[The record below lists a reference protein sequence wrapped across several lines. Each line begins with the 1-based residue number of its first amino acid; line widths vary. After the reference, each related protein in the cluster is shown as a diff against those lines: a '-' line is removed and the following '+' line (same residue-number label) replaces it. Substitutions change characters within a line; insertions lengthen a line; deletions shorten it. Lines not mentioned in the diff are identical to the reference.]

1 LFYFVKII
9 EMEQDDYIA
18 VRVDVG
24 TKQSLQK
31 LADKNNRKLS
41 DYCRLVLQEA
51 IKKNKKV

>member
-1 LFYFVKII
+1 
-9 EMEQDDYIA
+9 MEQDDYIA
-18 VRVDVG
+18 VRVDVK

-31 LADKNNRKLS
+31 LADKSNRKLS